1 MLGNQYGKS
10 VTHPVRR
17 FEPTSQ
23 QVLSDQEFN
32 TGWQDKLSAV
42 PQFLQ
47 VAYEEAATQPENWY
61 TPAPDKQTPGT
72 LYGGSVSDSG
82 PGGAT
87 QYFGAGQPTG
97 GYGTSVS
104 DVGPGGASMHG
115 QVLTGDPSGLGMVT
129 KYRQEAN
136 PEWQRIKNE
145 MEAAMQFRQQNQTAQ
160 QQAYNGMLDQGQK
173 NGVMGPGYSNPGFG
187 RVDGQAQN
195 PYSVDPGS
203 NNMNW
208 AAGYDVAP
216 TGVYDPLQQTQ
227 ETFWGL

>member
-23 QVLSDQEFN
+23 QVQSDQEYN
-32 TGWQDKLSAV
+32 EEWQGKLAAV

-47 VAYEEAATQPENWY
+47 VAYEELSDPVTTMDNV
-61 TPAPDKQTPGT
+61 DKYQNNVVPFAGE
-72 LYGGSVSDSG
+72 YGRMHHSVGG
-82 PGGAT
+82 PGVQDIT
-87 QYFGAGQPTG
+87 YPT
-97 GYGTSVS
+97 S
-104 DVGPGGASMHG
+104 PGAS
-115 QVLTGDPSGLGMVT
+115 LGMTT
-129 KYRQEAN
+129 KYRNEAN
-136 PEWQRIKNE
+136 PEWHRLKNE
-145 MEAAMQFRQQNQTAQ
+145 MEAAMHFRQQNQTAQ

>member
-1 MLGNQYGKS
+1 MLGNLYGKS

-23 QVLSDQEFN
+23 QVQSDQEHN
-32 TGWQDKLSAV
+32 EEGQGKLSNV
-42 PQFLQ
+42 PQFIETTRPTETVERWDTLS
-47 VAYEEAATQPENWY
+47 NF
-61 TPAPDKQTPGT
+61 AP
-72 LYGGSVSDSG
+72 
-82 PGGAT
+82 GAT
-87 QYFGAGQPTG
+87 IFQTDYTGPNATSWNREAFPIQQPNMTVYGRETTG
-97 GYGTSVS
+97 GGTIS
-104 DVGPGGASMHG
+104 
-115 QVLTGDPSGLGMVT
+115 
-129 KYRQEAN
+129 EAN
-136 PEWQRIKNE
+136 PEWNRLKNE
-145 MEAAMQFRQQNQTAQ
+145 MDAAMQFRQQNQTAQ

-208 AAGYDVAP
+208 AAGYDAAP